1 MELIMEN
8 HHTNGT
14 NGEQDPSLIQYE
26 SSLYKFKDE
35 RDAIQKKT
43 FTKWVNKHLKKAGK
57 ELYDLFEDLR
67 DGHNLISLL
76 EVLSSEILPREKGSM
91 RFHMLQNVQIALNFL
106 RFRKIKLVN
115 IRAEDIVDG
124 NPKLTLGLIW
134 TIILHF
140 QISDIITH
148 QTDERITAKEAL
160 LRWAQRTTDKYPGV
174 HVREFTNSWRDG
186 LAFNAIIHRNRPDLI
201 DYRSCLKRTAR
212 DNLDSAFTIAER
224 ELNVTKLLDPEDVDT
239 PEPDEKSLI
248 TYISSLYD
256 VFPRPPSHN
265 PFAADDDKTRK
276 VEEYKDISS
285 SLFLWMREALSSLQ
299 DRNFPNTLVEMKSLL
314 ADCTRFR
321 VEDIPPRQHEKQRL
335 HHLYREIQKMY
346 RDTSVLDISDEL
358 RVESIE
364 RMWNKVLAAH
374 QERDRAIH
382 DEIARLEKLQ
392 RLAEKVH
399 RETKQCDGKMDDIE
413 RHINEEEKRVQRLHP
428 NDAKYNCD
436 QIEAELRHVEDSLK
450 SMAKDV
456 QTLRDG
462 HYHQALELH
471 KRVQQLHERFLN
483 LRMIFQTRLLNVLAT
498 RSLKSE
504 EKKVSKPRPLSL
516 EKLIETNKH
525 FKFLQECIDWVH
537 NKLKYLE
544 EADYGTDLPS
554 VQALIEQHHTEHR
567 LIDQFQKN
575 VDQCS
580 SQKVHFRG
588 DELELYCR
596 LLSKLEKG
604 YSEVLVLSTK
614 RVGDLDT
621 LLDFIQSATSELIWM
636 NEKEEIEVSRD
647 WSSKTLNISEIEEYQ
662 RALTMELEKREVHFN
677 AVQDRG
683 ESLVLQKHPASKCIE
698 AYLAAM
704 QTQWSW
710 LLQLMSCLD
719 EHLKYAF
726 VYHQFFNEAKE
737 CQTWLKQIENRLST
751 TYSRQNFSIDEGER
765 LMREMQDLRDE
776 LSHYS
781 NVVSSLIE
789 RSKDVVP
796 LKQRRQPLP
805 RPLRVTA
812 VCSFKQQ
819 SMSVSKDEQCW
830 LHDNSNKNKWKI
842 INSHGVE
849 GMVPSVCFVIPP
861 PNPEALELAE
871 SLKKQFEAVVTLWTT
886 KQRKLR
892 QNMIFATIKIIKS
905 WDITKFQSIEPVQRE
920 SIIKALNEDTQ
931 KLLNEGSSDDPALK
945 RLQDEIAYCNKLF
958 ADLQRMLDQDEV
970 DKVNKSQARKFN
982 DLVASVQSVLT
993 EKERTLKQRTQA
1005 PIPRSKEIVNRLMQ
1019 EQSDF
1024 ESDLRDIEPRVNEV
1038 RDSFRELASKT
1049 AALQSRHDTMM
1060 ESWNNLWSSSSL
1072 YVERLKAVEVALEH
1086 YEEATQVVSNVEMQL
1101 VSYDEMTSDVESS
1114 ARVEENLRSLKREMH
1129 HKQLIFEQVT
1139 QSVSTVRHCVE
1150 LTRPHQS
1157 VHTDVSKMEED
1168 VKKVRRRWDLAG
1180 TQVNDRLKSLE
1191 TSLELLQN
1199 YQGKYNEQKMFVSQM
1214 SAKVESMKSVSRMD
1228 SHEMH
1233 HEIESSM
1240 STYHTLS
1247 QRKAAIEDVN
1257 VDGGRFIREAKMFDR
1272 QLKLYQEGLDDNPA
1286 ASEAKRPKIVSGA
1299 EIVSQELDQLNQ
1311 QYTDLVNT
1319 LLQRVNELKSLV
1331 SSQEGQKF
1339 SVTIIQ
1345 AAPIILKT
1353 YRTELIWEQVP
1364 FSLNH
1369 TSTQPNHCP
1378 PTDCL
1383 PLNTSHEKVFQ
1394 TTFTT
1399 KPSFQSSS
1407 STEIS
1412 RSTLKNGAHS
1422 NVIDVNIDSQSFY
1435 SDKNPLTQLSG
1446 TTLSFTEIKT
1456 SRRSSFANP
1465 SISTIFDLPS
1475 VMDPSSQTQVSF
1487 TEAISR
1493 NLINIKTLRY
1503 YHISTKKEYSMEEA
1517 VSNSLIEK
1525 QFYSSIIEYYG
1536 IFDPKNNAELTL
1548 LEAIQRNL
1556 FNPNSG
1562 SFCNPKIK
1570 TDISTEQAVQFGIVK
1585 KESIIYLI
1593 KKNILNC
1600 VQYTIPEAVIKGYL
1614 DPDMGVLTSPQS
1626 KTALSIPDA
1635 YLFGYLSTA
1644 PPIIEDSFSV
1654 VEALN
1659 AGLIIE
1665 PEGKVI
1671 DPDSGRLYSI
1681 SESLE
1686 HGILSKRLREI
1697 VDPSIGNI
1705 VSLPEAIDYKLID
1718 AATGFYVHPGSGK
1731 ELSLREAFQH
1741 NLIMP
1746 SLTLKHAFEKG
1757 LIDDDG
1763 KIVNILNSS
1772 KVSLIRAAVIGIISL
1787 DVKCIVCPEED
1798 KVLTLAEALTS
1809 GIISPDCKF
1818 IDYSSS
1824 EKLNINQAA
1833 NRGYLASVDRRM
1845 IFDIEGFRD
1854 TKMNEYVSFNTAV
1867 ERSIVDKETG
1877 YVRDLNTKYFINMQE
1892 GIERKLVIQQVYEML
1907 SRPIGIFD
1915 ERDDELSVL
1924 DCVVKGLLDPLT
1936 GNLLEPVTKRPLRLM
1951 EAVERNLITED
1962 GAISL
1967 KSLLNITV
1975 TLTSITKTTTRYVT
1989 IANQTFG
1996 SDLRMTFEEAY
2007 RRGLIDESRCTFH
2020 DLNTGTVMSVE
2031 EAIAKGYLSILPSSS
2046 SSETH
2051 IKQSEVTVFKNN
2063 LEFGK
2068 SCFTVD
2074 MQDNFQSKDIDKEM
2088 PNSILNQHLV
2098 SNESEKISSSVSVEL
2113 KSDSGLPK
2121 GLFRNERNGDANN
2134 YNTFEKDIYNSRN
2147 ISTTHQSL
2155 PIDANLKDL
2164 LVKGILDPNTGY
2176 LKLGS
2181 EIITLEESINK
2192 GILNPSSAFVVEYR
2206 TKKMLSLDLA
2216 IKEGWISSTGEYF
2229 TATKKVSLEEALA
2242 NDYVVCTDETE
2253 TRRSSIHNVQT
2264 MDTESIVFNKIY
2276 SKSKHETFD
2285 VSTEANENLMFRR
2298 TSEDKSTECDMYS
2311 EKMEVDN
2318 IRHAQSVEE
2327 LKMNKAVNHKTIIP
2341 LGSSEFSMNFEL
2353 KKVPEFSDSQIDV
2366 AETLG
2371 SLESS
2376 SDTTVTV
2383 NSVKTLSGS
2392 EVKLNGH
2399 TGDTVNAVKKHEGKP
2414 DDFEETD
2421 GTENVKKTLKAQYSV
2436 PRFEVTI
2443 GKAQLADPAKAVILK
2458 KVKRKKVSPNVAA
2471 ERGITDQKTADTLKD
2486 VEKLVGPDGK
2496 LVSLKEAVKLSLIN
2510 GDDGMIKNPKNNE
2523 TLNINQAIDDGILD
2537 ADSGHFI
2544 LPVGRSLSIPE
2555 AVNQGLV
2562 EPVQQKIV
2570 HPEHGEHLSIQEAIV
2585 CEIIDPNSGLTEPCS
2600 GKNLTLEDAI
2610 ETGIVDGISGDV
2622 QTWDGRISMLDAVK
2636 QNIFEALSSV
2646 QINLP
2651 PLAATFPV
2659 ALNHGF
2665 VDVEKRSYVHP
2676 ITGQATPILEA
2687 IDRGLIMNTCGDQSE
2702 EAIHLWAALEEN
2714 LIDPV
2719 SCTFFH
2725 PKFEQVLP
2733 ISDAVE
2739 SGVLLISSEVPVAY
2753 KMPYKEAMEAF
2764 PHSIYKLGDIIDNDL
2779 IEINDYLIVIKENQ
2793 CIPLLDALT
2802 HNDVSSDAI
2811 VKMESNN
2818 KLIVLLS
2825 SAKESYNINP
2835 FNKDIALANRYYD
2848 DISDTFLDTK
2858 GKTSLTFHELVNQH
2872 LYEFSQCFVKNH
2884 KTLQYIPLPEAISQE
2899 IIDRDSGKYLNVK
2912 NNTLITCFEASKE
2925 LLMIYLP
2932 TENMNEISTSQFSSL
2947 TLEEAIKRKVINL
2960 DSLEVRTSS
2969 RNMSLNEAVSLQV
2982 IESSSILVYNPQK
2995 DSLVSFDESE
3005 KTNLINTAK
3014 GIYVHPVTGQ
3024 ELSWKDAFKRGF
3036 IVPKRKGISL
3046 EAVIKQKLANSETG
3060 LILDPITKYED
3071 NIELSVRKGVVN
3083 PVISL
3088 VKDSKNDQFLS
3099 LDVAMQKRIVVKSGK
3114 VKNTISNTWLSWDD
3128 ALEEGLI
3135 KTLELK
3141 LSLIQA
3147 IKEEYYDTESGLF
3160 FNPSF
3165 GESITLRKAIE
3176 TNFIDV
3182 QSVRVK
3188 NTRDMQYLSMEKSIS
3203 LNVIDDIQGTYNQG
3217 NLHNKNSLNLKD
3229 AWKKGFIVNCSMPLT
3244 LPEALE
3250 LNMYSLESGKLKI
3263 SAEIEESLE
3272 YSIKEGII
3280 EGSSYTVFNSLSRE
3294 VMSLSEAIQCDV
3306 LDCTSGLVKN
3316 FDGGEKLNLYKAYDL
3331 GLILPVQS
3339 TLSFNEAT
3347 CKVFYNSK
3355 TVSYFNLST
3364 CTEVSLVQ
3372 AIEEKIIDISHIVY
3386 NDQKHQKL
3394 YSFKNALELNFID
3407 ITNGTVFVSETDDY
3421 ITFQEAIDRN
3431 LLEEIH
3437 SFSVK
3442 ETIVTGVYQESSGL
3456 FLNPFTDESISLK
3469 DSVSCGLID
3478 SGSVKVKNKTG
3489 EINEEISLADAIS
3502 QNIIDAERGVVHDPR
3517 GSVIP
3522 LNEAFELGLLVESRP
3537 AVSLQKVIRDG
3548 FYSNENGRIL
3558 LGGESKTLRDC
3569 LKSSIIDGSLP
3580 CLVLDSRL
3588 VSLNEAVRKGII
3600 DEYQGVFRKGLEPE
3614 GISLDIALQNGN
3626 LFDTEKPLTLYD
3638 ALKFNLFTSKGKCVN
3653 PRNGLPIT
3661 LKTARELNV
3670 IASKLS
3676 LVKTPQGATLLLDK
3690 AVEEKLIDEIAG
3702 TYVFLNEGIT
3712 ISLKEAFKR
3721 NLIIPFS
3728 KPLTIEQALNMKLF
3742 NDDIGKFLDP
3752 FSNKLLTV
3760 EQAINSGLLKVDNT
3774 AVYDAASETLKSFE
3788 LAMTDGSLDIEL
3800 GKVRN
3805 SEGFYAINIQ
3815 KAFDEHIIIITDQG
3829 SLQNLAHDYFRTQGS
3844 CFKFACTMEEALSN
3858 ELIDPESCFVKE
3870 PESFRW
3876 VSVEQATKKGFIN
3889 LQKKV
3894 IFCQISKRTDLFV
3907 IKYEDKQIC
3916 TQKPFSMK
3924 DVINNKQLNVLSGR
3938 FTDPSSKQ
3946 MFTLKEAIDF
3956 GFIDPDSAVIQDTK
3970 RSKFSTLSSAF
3981 ENQALDPE
3989 KGIVLN
3995 TLTNQV
4001 MTIKGALDSGLLRT
4015 VPCTFSLIEALKY
4028 MYDDQTY
4035 LFQNP
4040 FDNTYMTLEEAITSS
4055 LVDPSQVLLKDPS
4068 SGNFYTISDA
4078 IQKGILNPQTGCL
4091 TNDSTTLLAAYHQ
4104 GLLVLSEKRVA
4115 IEEKYRLCSD
4125 NTSKLLSW
4133 LHEKEQELADLGLVR
4148 EDADDLYRQIG
4159 TAKSIKQELEDNQR
4173 AVMSAVDQA
4182 QQLVEQGQEVL
4193 SKEELH
4199 NLQKN
4204 ADNLKK
4210 RYNRANDE
4218 GDKLLRR
4225 LNAALEELRKFSN
4238 ELINFMEWLKDS
4250 HIKQNEKER
4259 SIVDLE
4265 HLKENA
4271 DSYKAFSSDAIA
4283 HQADLRFI
4291 TMAAQKFV
4299 DESKDYLKA
4308 LNDFR
4313 TSLPQRLPHLEPTE
4327 SQVKEKVQEVSTA
4340 FQNLLNRID
4349 RLSDKFGLLYSK
4361 QRNFA
4366 ESLEKATTWLTGI
4379 QKTTKKVL
4387 DEPTAAD
4394 PRAIQDQLDRVK
4406 ALNIELIQ
4414 QGRLID
4420 NAKQAANALLDAFD
4434 DSDISLSDRRAIES
4448 KVKRLED
4455 EYNNLCNVVNG
4466 KSNELQMALLH
4477 SQDIQD
4483 GLDSILKW
4491 LDDAESNLR
4500 NQNRPVSLIKE
4511 KLEEQIQTHKMML
4524 ADIDGQKSTLDAV
4537 NDSARELLNSSNQRL
4552 AKKIESKLK
4561 EVNIRFEK
4569 LCEKAQKRS
4578 DLLEEVC
4585 KALSS
4590 FTSSANR
4597 FEEWLTAMFEL
4608 TRKKDFD
4615 SNISEDIINQKEARS
4630 EEFEEVL
4637 RSGKAL
4643 VSKRDV
4649 TDTAVIKD
4657 RMKALEQQW
4666 KELGDFVTEQNRRN
4680 KERMEQQSAYEA
4692 LRAKVLEW
4700 LTSMEFK
4707 VDGLEPVALD
4717 KEVLRRQSLE
4727 IKALV
4732 KEHSDYGPTVDRV
4745 NDLGNSYDAVLRGE
4759 NPRHYSGSPTRKS
4772 SSPTRMSPTKHRRSP
4787 DFGSPSGRGM
4797 QSPLSSIS
4805 SGFSSSRNSAD
4816 NLGGIE
4822 DLSPIQQQLAEINHR
4837 YSLIGMKLSDRGQ
4850 EINSFTDEIKVYMDA
4865 LKTLLTFVQGKERQM
4880 PKDSLPMNRDQAAKQ
4895 LQALKSIQDD
4905 MLERQLEVDKLKT
4918 QTDDLARRKPATP
4931 GIDNLQMQMS
4941 DLMQRWNELLSTVK
4955 DKAKFLQDF
4964 KDFQDSQ
4971 DAMNNW
4977 LGQKEKMFQVLG
4989 PIASD
4994 PRMVNAQIQQVQV
5007 LRDEFT
5013 HQEPVLN
5020 KSRECGHAILDH
5032 LDINSPA
5039 AKKIR
5044 EQLQNTNLRWDD
5056 LMNKLTDREKNLDAA
5071 IGATKDFQDSLN
5083 RLQDRLQHISDE
5095 FDHLS
5100 EAGSDAEDQLRKLN
5114 DLEEQ
5119 LEDQRPLLADAES
5132 VCEQLC
5138 DILSDPASKSEI
5150 KNKLNGVEKQYNN
5163 LNRKMNNRKAE
5174 LESALKED
5182 KDFYLS
5188 FDRIQQWL
5196 DDMENQ
5202 LSHEFSISADQDV
5215 LKRQVQ
5221 DFEGVYKQVLN
5232 KEHEVHILMSKGAE
5246 MLPKVTRKA
5255 DAVQLQSKMEAT
5267 KRQWEKVRKA
5277 ANDRHTQLLK
5287 CSESCKKYHSSL
5299 NSFKS
5304 WFGKCED
5311 KVYHLQ
5317 PISFQRSQL
5326 DKQVKEI
5333 QAIKNDLIKHSQEFE
5348 NTCTYGE
5355 VLISCCDVDVEDI
5368 KEDISDLR
5376 KRWDKLNHEVAQ
5388 RSQALDDISH
5398 KLNVYQDKARDVNHS
5413 LHRLE
5418 DRLLSHD
5425 ALGDSSRDPKL
5436 LARMKALLSEAGD
5449 VKRQLDTLKDY
5460 VHVLI
5465 SEASPSVVTSHITDE
5480 VDDLENRHRLLT
5492 QKLEDRCHDL
5502 ESASEV
5508 ITHFNNKMKDA
5519 HLDLNHLEEEL
5530 DDMAPIARDIDTL
5543 TTQINQIKNYLHK
5556 LKRSREDF
5564 EDVEHQC
5571 QDIITHGYTPD
5582 PKGCRNQLD
5591 SLHRQLIRLE
5601 ERAKTRDNN
5610 LDAMF
5615 NRLEKF
5621 YDDYNHINRDLDETV
5636 EEEHSFKTVGG
5647 EVDAIRSQQE
5657 EFKLYHRDRLE
5668 PLGKQIDNI
5677 NKIGQGLIQS
5687 ASPGV
5692 NTSILEHD
5700 LDNLNEKWNS
5710 LKQRMNDRERKL
5722 DIAFLQ
5728 SGKFLE
5734 ALEGLHKWLEDTEE
5748 MVANQKPPSADYKV
5762 VKAQLQEQK
5771 FLNKLL
5777 LDRQNSMSSLMQ
5789 MGNEIMK
5796 NAEPLERMQI
5806 ESQLG
5811 DLMQRFDE
5819 LSNSAQ
5825 ERTDAL
5831 ERTIPVAKDFQD
5843 RIIPL
5848 EEWLEQTEKKL
5859 AAMATIPTDQ
5869 EKIRQ
5874 RMIEHEALHEDIM
5887 DHKEAFEE
5895 LTEVAQTLM
5904 GLVGDDEAQMVVE
5917 KLQDATNHFAKV
5929 VEDSEHIGQL
5939 LAEAFQGMGSFN
5951 VNYEDLMAWI
5961 DEMQSRFSRFR
5972 ILSVYVDKLQ
5982 EQLDELVELS
5992 EEIADHQKQVD
6003 DVANAG
6009 QDIMKHAS
6017 GDDVIRMKE
6026 KLDTLSIK
6034 FTDLTSRAAD
6044 KLRQAQDS
6052 LPLVQNYH
6060 SAHERIATWMDVT
6073 ERQLKNLE
6081 NIGLSSQE
6089 TIIQRLEGEIQ
6100 EYRPL
6105 VETLNH
6111 LGPQLCQMS
6120 PGQGAADIENQVSR
6134 VNRRFDTIC
6143 EQIQRKA
6150 ERIDLSKQRNV
6161 EVLGDI
6167 EDLLDW
6173 FHDVEKQLLQAEP
6186 LSADPDSLSV
6196 MLKEQ
6201 KALNEEVS
6209 SQKGRVR
6216 DILSAAKKL
6225 MRESSSNDQAEVR
6238 DKADELKDVANNVAS
6253 LCADRLSSLEQALPL
6268 AEHFFETHA
6277 DLCQWLDDIETEA
6290 ELLETPA
6297 LNAHQIKKQQDRN
6310 KALIQSVN
6318 EHKALVDK
6326 LNKTGFALKKL
6337 CTPKEGIRIQDIM
6350 DSDNSRYNSL
6360 KDILRD
6366 RQSALEEAMQATSQ
6380 FSDKLD
6386 GMLNSLSNTA
6396 DQLQNAEPV
6405 SAHPEKIED
6414 QLNENQAVLQDLD
6427 KKSNALD
6434 AVKRAADDVIVKA
6447 GDARDPAVKDIKQKL
6462 DKLNQLWDNIQKLAR
6477 NRGRSLED
6485 ALAAAER
6492 FWDELTL
6499 VMKALKELQ
6508 DSLNAQ
6514 EPPAVEPGAIQH
6526 QQEALEEIKQEIEQT
6541 KPEVDQ
6547 CRQAGHELMQLCGEP
6562 DKPEVKKHIE
6572 DLDSAWE
6579 NVTSLY
6585 AKREQNL
6592 IDAMEKA
6599 MDFHD
6604 ILGNILEFLEYAEE
6618 KYANL
6623 GPVGSDIEAV
6633 KGQIQQLQDF
6643 KQEVD
6648 PHMVEI
6654 ESLNR
6659 KAQELMERTSP
6670 AQAKSIREPLAQI
6683 NKRWDD
6689 LLKGIVGRQRELE
6702 NALLRLGQFQH
6713 ALDEFMLWMSK
6724 TEKTLDDLTPVFG
6737 DPQVIEVE
6745 LAKHKVLMNDI
6756 QAHQTS
6762 VDTLNSAGR
6771 QLIEANRGS
6780 EDASVTQSKLNKLNK
6795 RWQLLQDKATRRQN
6809 ELEEALHEAQLFNQ
6823 EIQDLLMWLSDI
6835 DSQLVSSKPV
6845 GGLPETAREQL
6856 NRFMELYNDL
6866 DNNKHK
6872 IDSVLQQGQDYLKR
6886 SNEGAAGSLQ
6896 HNLKTLKQRWD
6907 NVLNRANDRKIKL
6920 EIALREATEFHE
6932 ALQDFVEWLTNAEK
6946 FLSNLKPVSRV
6957 MDAVL
6962 EQIEDHKAFQ
6972 KEVSA
6977 HREVMLNLD
6986 KKGTHLKYFSQ
6997 KQDVILIKNL
7007 LISVQHRWERVVSKA
7022 AERTRAL
7029 DHGYKEAKEFHDAW
7043 SDLSRWLDDAEKQ
7056 LDVLTHVGNDPE
7068 KIKQMLAKHKEF
7080 QRSLGSKQPIFD
7092 GTMKLGRNLK
7102 EKCPKADVPVLQDM
7116 MDDLKNKWNNVCAK
7130 SVDKQR
7136 KLEEALLFS
7145 GQFKDAVQALLDWLE
7160 KSKKALSENQLLHGD
7175 LDTVMALV
7183 DQHKSFQE
7191 ELKSRANNLESVR
7204 RTARELLETASEDDA
7219 EHIRTQLTQLDR
7231 MWIEVANLAEDKERL
7246 LAGAL
7251 QEAEKLHKSVHML
7264 LEWLS
7269 DAEMK
7274 LRYSGPLPDDEE
7286 TTKQQIADHQSF
7298 MKEMMEQEVNK
7309 DATIAHAQ
7317 EILKK
7322 CHPDG
7327 VSVIRHW
7334 VTIIQSRWEEVSL
7347 WAKQRE
7353 QRLNEHLRSL
7363 RDILDLLEELLK
7375 WLIAAEATLTAL
7387 EAEPL
7392 PDEIPVLEQLIVEH
7406 QAFMDDMTKRQPD
7419 VDRVTK
7425 AFQSKRQPPAQQQP
7439 QTGKDKGRERHESA
7453 KSGRGTPSIPKAPS
7467 RQGFE
7472 PEIKNPQAREMVDR
7486 WRNVWLLAMERQRR
7500 LQDKLNYL
7508 KELERIK
7515 NFDFDEWRKKFL
7527 AWMNNKKSRVMDLFR
7542 KIDKDNDGKV
7552 THEEFIDGILKSK
7565 FPTSRLE
7572 MERVAEIFDRNSDG
7586 FIDHKEYID
7595 TLRPDREKG
7604 PITEAEKI
7612 QDEVQRQV
7620 AQCTC
7625 AHRFK
7630 VYQVGEGKYRFGESQ
7645 KLRLVRILRST
7656 VMVRVGGGWVALDE
7670 FLVKNDPC
7678 RAKGRTNLELREQ
7691 FILADGVSQSLQPFK
7706 SKASPN
7712 SSQSSQSGNSSFN
7725 RSGMS
7730 LPATGPITKV
7740 REKSER
7746 SVPMRQQ
7753 RTANSGGSDLSY
7765 SDADSSFGSKSA
7777 RSRATP
7783 TRLTPGSATGRS
7795 NSRPSSRPSSRP
7807 PSRAASDLSGD
7818 NLDSYRARKMGATG
7832 ARQRTPSA
7840 SSQTSGTKI
7849 PTIRR
7854 TPSFSNSANK
7864 NEPKRERERWR

>member
-57 ELYDLFEDLR
+57 ELYDLFDDLR

-76 EVLSSEILPREKGSM
+76 EVLSNEILPREKGSM

-174 HVREFTNSWRDG
+174 RVGDFTSSWRDG

-265 PFAADDDKTRK
+265 PFAAEDDKTRK

-321 VEDIPPRQHEKQRL
+321 VEDIPPRLHEKQRL
-335 HHLYREIQKMY
+335 NHLYREIQKMY

-436 QIEAELRHVEDSLK
+436 QIEIELKHVEDSLK

-462 HYHQALELH
+462 HYHQAQELH

-588 DELELYCR
+588 EELELYCK

-662 RALTMELEKREVHFN
+662 RALTIELEKREVHFN

-871 SLKKQFEAVVTLWTT
+871 SLKKQFEAVVTLWTS

-905 WDITKFQSIEPVQRE
+905 WDITKFRSIEPVQRE

-982 DLVASVQSVLT
+982 DLVASVQSILT

-1024 ESDLRDIEPRVNEV
+1024 EADLRDIEPRVNEV

-1060 ESWNNLWSSSSL
+1060 ESWNNLWSTSSL
-1072 YVERLKAVEVALEH
+1072 YVERLKAVEIALEH
-1086 YEEATQVVSNVEMQL
+1086 YDEATQVVSNVELQL
-1101 VSYDEMTSDVESS
+1101 VSYDDMPSDVESS
-1114 ARVEENLRSLKREMH
+1114 TRVEENLRSLRREMH

-1157 VHTDVSKMEED
+1157 VHTDVSKLEED

-1180 TQVNDRLKSLE
+1180 TQVNDRLKALE

-1199 YQGKYNEQKMFVSQM
+1199 YQGKYNEQKVFVSQM

-1257 VDGGRFIREAKMFDR
+1257 VDGGRFIREAKMYDR

-1299 EIVSQELDQLNQ
+1299 EIVSQDLDHLNQ

-1364 FSLNH
+1364 FPLNH
-1369 TSTQPNHCP
+1369 TSTYSNHCA

-1383 PLNTSHEKVFQ
+1383 LLNTSHENIFQ
-1394 TTFTT
+1394 TTFLS
-1399 KPSFQSSS
+1399 KPSFQSTS
-1407 STEIS
+1407 STGIS
-1412 RSTLKNGAHS
+1412 KTTSKNKAHS
-1422 NVIDVNIDSQSFY
+1422 NIIDVNIDNQNLSSE
-1435 SDKNPLTQLSG
+1435 KNPLTQLSG
-1446 TTLSFTEIKT
+1446 TTLSFTEIK
-1456 SRRSSFANP
+1456 SSCRSSFSNP
-1465 SISTIFDLPS
+1465 SGSTIFNMPS
-1475 VMDPSSQTQVSF
+1475 IFEPSNQKLVSF
-1487 TEAISR
+1487 SEAIDQ
-1493 NLINIKTLRY
+1493 NLINISTMKY
-1503 YHISTKKEYSMEEA
+1503 FHCSTKKEYSFEEA
-1517 VSNSLIEK
+1517 VSNSLIDK

-1536 IFDPKNNAELTL
+1536 IYDPKNDAELTL

-1556 FNPNSG
+1556 FNSNSG
-1562 SFCNPKIK
+1562 SFCNPKDNA
-1570 TDISTEQAVQFGIVK
+1570 DISTEQAVEFGITK
-1585 KESIIYLI
+1585 KESIICLI

-1614 DPDMGVLTSPQS
+1614 DPDSGFFTSLQTKTVLT
-1626 KTALSIPDA
+1626 IPDA

-1644 PPIIEDSFSV
+1644 PPIIEDSYSV

-1659 AGLIIE
+1659 AGLIRE
-1665 PEGKVI
+1665 REGKVI
-1671 DPDSGRLYSI
+1671 DPDSGKLYSI
-1681 SESLE
+1681 TESLE

-1718 AATGFYVHPGSGK
+1718 ATTGFYVHPSSGK
-1731 ELSLREAFQH
+1731 ELSLREAFQC

-1746 SLTLKHAFEKG
+1746 SLTLKHAYENG
-1757 LIDDDG
+1757 LIEDDG
-1763 KIVNILNSS
+1763 KIVNLLNSS

-1818 IDYSSS
+1818 IDYSSG
-1824 EKLNINQAA
+1824 EKLTIAQAA

-1854 TKMNEYVSFNTAV
+1854 SKINEYVSFNTAI
-1867 ERSIVDKETG
+1867 ERFIIDKETG
-1877 YVRDLNTKYFINMQE
+1877 YVRDMNTKYFISMQD

-1907 SRPIGIFD
+1907 TRPIGIFD
-1915 ERDDELSVL
+1915 DTGNELNVL

-1936 GNLLEPVTKRPLRLM
+1936 GNLLDPISKNPLRLM
-1951 EAVERNLITED
+1951 EAVEKNLITEE

-1989 IANQTFG
+1989 IANQSFG

-2007 RRGLIDESRCTFH
+2007 KRGLIDEHQGTFH
-2020 DLNTGTVMSVE
+2020 DRNTGIIMSVE

-2046 SSETH
+2046 ESH

-2063 LEFGK
+2063 LEFSK
-2068 SCFTVD
+2068 NYRTVD
-2074 MQDNFQSKDIDKEM
+2074 VQNNFQSMDIDDEY
-2088 PNSILNQHLV
+2088 SSCLNHCIG
-2098 SNESEKISSSVSVEL
+2098 SSDGEKVFSSLSVEL
-2113 KSDSGLPK
+2113 TNLEKPTGDIPK
-2121 GLFRNERNGDANN
+2121 GLFHNEMNEDTDY
-2134 YNTFEKDIYNSRN
+2134 YNTFENNDYVSNDVFIPRRS
-2147 ISTTHQSL
+2147 SL
-2155 PIDANLKDL
+2155 TGANLKDL
-2164 LVKGILDPNTGY
+2164 LHKGILDPKTGY
-2176 LKLGS
+2176 LKIGN
-2181 EIITLEESINK
+2181 ESISLADSISK
-2192 GILNPSSAFVVEYR
+2192 GILNPLSAFVVEYR
-2206 TKKMLSLDLA
+2206 SKKMISLDLA
-2216 IKEGWISSTGEYF
+2216 IKEGLISSTGEYF
-2229 TATKKVSLEEALA
+2229 TSSQKISLNNALDKDYIVCIDEAETKL
-2242 NDYVVCTDETE
+2242 
-2253 TRRSSIHNVQT
+2253 SSTHNVQT
-2264 MDTESIVFNKIY
+2264 MDTESIVFNKIF
-2276 SKSKHETFD
+2276 SKSKHEAFD
-2285 VSTEANENLMFRR
+2285 VSTEVNENLVFRR
-2298 TSEDKSTECDMYS
+2298 TLEHKSTECDMYS
-2311 EKMEVDN
+2311 EKMQIDDTKNKHSVD
-2318 IRHAQSVEE
+2318 E
-2327 LKMNKAVNHKTIIP
+2327 LSINKAVNHKTIIP
-2341 LGSSEFSMNFEL
+2341 LGSSEFTMNFEL
-2353 KKVPEFSDSQIDV
+2353 KKVPEFSDNQIDAV
-2366 AETLG
+2366 ETLG
-2371 SLESS
+2371 SVESS
-2376 SDTTVTV
+2376 SDITVTI
-2383 NSVKTLSGS
+2383 NSVKTLSDS
-2392 EVKLNGH
+2392 EIKLNGQ
-2399 TGDTVNAVKKHEGKP
+2399 TTSTIEVVKKQENRP
-2414 DDFEETD
+2414 NDFEVTED
-2421 GTENVKKTLKAQYSV
+2421 TENVKKTLKAQYSI

-2458 KVKRKKVSPNVAA
+2458 KVKKRKVSPNDAA
-2471 ERGITDQKTADTLKD
+2471 EQGIVDQKTANTLKD

-2496 LVSLKEAVKLSLIN
+2496 LLSLKEAVKLSLIN
-2510 GDDGMIKNPKNNE
+2510 GDDGVIKNPKNNE
-2523 TLNINQAIDDGILD
+2523 TLNINQAIDGGILD

-2585 CEIIDPNSGLTEPCS
+2585 CEIIDPNSGLKEPCS
-2600 GKNLTLEDAI
+2600 GKNLTLESAI
-2610 ETGIVDGISGDV
+2610 ETGIVDGINGDV
-2622 QTWDGRISMLDAVK
+2622 QTWDGKISMLEAVK
-2636 QNIFEALSSV
+2636 QNIFEDISSV

-2659 ALNHGF
+2659 ALSQGF
-2665 VDVEKRSYVHP
+2665 VNVEERSYVHP

-2702 EAIHLWAALEEN
+2702 EAVHLWTALEKN

-2725 PKFEQVLP
+2725 PKLEQIFSVGE
-2733 ISDAVE
+2733 AVD
-2739 SGVLLISSEVPVAY
+2739 SGVLLISSEVPNTCI
-2753 KMPYKEAMEAF
+2753 PYKEAMEAF
-2764 PHSIYKLGDIIDNDL
+2764 PHSIYKLDDIIDNDL
-2779 IEINDYLIVIKENQ
+2779 IEINDYLIRIKENQ

-2802 HNDVSSDAI
+2802 RNNVSSDAI
-2811 VKMESNN
+2811 VKMGSNN
-2818 KLIVLLS
+2818 KLIVLLR
-2825 SAKESYNINP
+2825 SAKEAYNSNP
-2835 FNKDIALANRYYD
+2835 FNKNLALSSGYYD
-2848 DISDTFLDTK
+2848 ETRDKFLDTK
-2858 GKTSLTFHELVNQH
+2858 ARTTLAFHELVRQ
-2872 LYEFSQCFVKNH
+2872 YQPEFSHCLVKNP
-2884 KTLQYIPLPEAISQE
+2884 KTLQYIPLTDAISQG
-2899 IIDRDSGKYLNVK
+2899 IIDKNSGKYLNVEK
-2912 NNTLITCFEASKE
+2912 GTLISCFKASKE
-2925 LLMIYLP
+2925 LFLIHIP
-2932 TENMNEISTSQFSSL
+2932 KENADDFCTFNLSSL
-2947 TLEEAIKRKVINL
+2947 TLEEAIKKKVINL
-2960 DSLEVRTSS
+2960 DSLEVRSPS
-2969 RNMSLNEAVSLQV
+2969 KNLNLNEAVNLRIIQSA
-2982 IESSSILVYNPQK
+2982 SILVYYPLK
-2995 DSLVSFDESE
+2995 DALVSFDESE
-3005 KTNLINTAK
+3005 KTNLINTTE
-3014 GIYVHPVTGQ
+3014 GIYIHPVTGQ

-3046 EAVIKQKLANSETG
+3046 EAIIKQKLANSETG

-3071 NIELSVRKGVVN
+3071 TIELSMRKGVVN
-3083 PVISL
+3083 SVISL
-3088 VKDSKNDQFLS
+3088 VKDTYNDQFLT
-3099 LDVAMQKRIVVKSGK
+3099 LDAAMQKRIVAKSGK
-3114 VKNTISNTWLSWDD
+3114 VKNTINNTWLSWND

-3141 LSLIQA
+3141 LSLIQTL
-3147 IKEEYYDTESGLF
+3147 KEEYYDTELGLF
-3160 FNPSF
+3160 YNPSS
-3165 GESITLRKAIE
+3165 GENITLRKAIE
-3176 TNFIDV
+3176 VNFVDV
-3182 QSVRVK
+3182 QSAKVK
-3188 NTRDMQYLSMEKSIS
+3188 NTLDMQYLNLIESVS
-3203 LNVIDDIQGTYNQG
+3203 LNVINDIQGIYSLHNQG
-3217 NLHNKNSLNLKD
+3217 SLNLKD
-3229 AWKKGFIVNCSMPLT
+3229 AWKKGLIINCSPPLT
-3244 LPEALE
+3244 LSEALE
-3250 LNMYSLESGKLKI
+3250 LNMYNLESGKMEI
-3263 SAEIEESLE
+3263 SAEIEGSLE
-3272 YSIKEGII
+3272 YLIKEGII
-3280 EGSSYTVFNSLSRE
+3280 DGSAYTIFNPLTRE
-3294 VMSLSEAIQCDV
+3294 VMSLSEAIQCD
-3306 LDCTSGLVKN
+3306 LFNCSSGFVKIPAR
-3316 FDGGEKLNLYKAYDL
+3316 GEKLNLYKAYDL

-3339 TLSFNEAT
+3339 TLNLNEAT
-3347 CKVFYNSK
+3347 SKVFYNSK
-3355 TVSYFNLST
+3355 TVSYFSLST
-3364 CTEVSLVQ
+3364 GTEVPLKQ
-3372 AIEEKIIDISHIVY
+3372 AIEEKIIDTTHIIY
-3386 NDQKHQKL
+3386 IDREHQKL
-3394 YSFKNALELNFID
+3394 YSFKDALGLNLID
-3407 ITNGTVFVSETDDY
+3407 ITNGTVCDNETGSY
-3421 ITFQEAIDRN
+3421 VTFQEAFDRN
-3431 LLEEIH
+3431 LLAEMKY
-3437 SFSVK
+3437 FSLK
-3442 ETIVTGVYQESSGL
+3442 EAISTGMYRESIGL
-3456 FLNPFTDESISLK
+3456 FLNPYSGELMSLK
-3469 DSVSCGLID
+3469 NAISCGLID
-3478 SGSVKVKNKTG
+3478 SDSVTVKNKS
-3489 EINEEISLADAIS
+3489 ENISLTDAIL
-3502 QNIIDAERGVVHDPR
+3502 QNIVDAEKGVVCDRR
-3517 GSVIP
+3517 GLVIP
-3522 LNEAFELGLLVESRP
+3522 LNEGFQLGIFNETRP
-3537 AVSLQKVIRDG
+3537 TLSLQKVIKEG
-3548 FYSNENGRIL
+3548 LYNCENGRFF
-3558 LGGESKTLRDC
+3558 LGGESRTLRDC
-3569 LKSSIIDGSLP
+3569 LKSFIIDGSLP
-3580 CLVLDSRL
+3580 CLVQDNRL
-3588 VSLNEAVRKGII
+3588 LTLNEVVRRGII
-3600 DEYQGVFRKGLEPE
+3600 DDYQGIFRDDTQLGGLT
-3614 GISLDIALQNGN
+3614 LDIALQNGI
-3626 LFDTEKPLTLYD
+3626 LFDTEKPLTLHD
-3638 ALKFNLFTSKGKCVN
+3638 ALMLNLFNSKGKFIN
-3653 PRNGLPIT
+3653 PKNGLPIT
-3661 LKTARELNV
+3661 LKTARELNL
-3670 IASKLS
+3670 ISSTLS
-3676 LVKTPQGATLLLDK
+3676 LIKNVEGAILCLDK
-3690 AVEEKLIDEIAG
+3690 AIEDGIIDEIAG
-3702 TYVFLNEGIT
+3702 TYVFSNEGIT
-3712 ISLKEAFKR
+3712 LTFREALQRK
-3721 NLIIPFS
+3721 LIIPFC
-3728 KPLTIEQALNMKLF
+3728 KPFNIEQALNMKLF
-3742 NDDIGKFLDP
+3742 NANTGKILDP
-3752 FSNKLLTV
+3752 FSNKFVTV
-3760 EQAINSGLLKVDNT
+3760 EQGINSGLLKVDN
-3774 AVYDAASETLKSFE
+3774 AAIYDAASETLKSFE
-3788 LAMTDGSLDIEL
+3788 LAMIDGSLDIES
-3800 GKVRN
+3800 GKIRN
-3805 SEGFYAINIQ
+3805 SEGYYVFNIE
-3815 KAFDEHIIIITDQG
+3815 KAFENHLIMITDQG
-3829 SLQNLAHDYFRTQGS
+3829 SLQNLACAYFKTPGS
-3844 CFKFACTMEEALSN
+3844 CLKFACTMEEALN
-3858 ELIDPESCFVKE
+3858 NTLINPQTYFVKE
-3870 PESFRW
+3870 HGGSKW

-3916 TQKPFSMK
+3916 CQKPFSMK
-3924 DVINNKQLNVLSGR
+3924 NVINNKQLNVLSGR
-3938 FTDPSSKQ
+3938 FIDLSSKE
-3946 MFTLKEAIDF
+3946 MFSLKEAIDL
-3956 GFIDPDSAVIQDTK
+3956 GFVDPDSAVIEDTK
-3970 RSKFSTLSSAF
+3970 RNKFLTLSSAF
-3981 ENQALDPE
+3981 ENQILDPE
-3989 KGIVLN
+3989 KGIIFN
-3995 TLTNQV
+3995 TSTNQV

-4015 VPCTFSLIEALKY
+4015 APCTFSLIEALKY
-4028 MYDDQTY
+4028 MYDDQTH

-4040 FDNTYMTLEEAITSS
+4040 FDNTYMTLEDALTSN

-4068 SGNFYTISDA
+4068 SGNFYTINDA
-4078 IQKGILNPQTGCL
+4078 IQKGILNPKTGCL
-4091 TNDSTTLLAAYHQ
+4091 MNDSTTLLDAYHQ
-4104 GLLVLSEKRVA
+4104 ALLVLSEKRVA

-4133 LHEKEQELADLGLVR
+4133 LHEKELELAELGLVR

-4159 TAKSIKQELEDNQR
+4159 IAKSIKQELEDNQR

-4182 QQLVEQGQEVL
+4182 QQLIEQGQEVL
-4193 SKEELH
+4193 SKDELH
-4199 NLQKN
+4199 SLQKN

-4250 HIKQNEKER
+4250 HIKQNDKER

-4299 DESKDYLKA
+4299 DESKDYSKV

-4349 RLSDKFGLLYSK
+4349 RLSDKFSILYSK

-4366 ESLEKATTWLTGI
+4366 ESLEKATTWLSSV

-4420 NAKQAANALLDAFD
+4420 NAKQSANALLDAFD

-4500 NQNRPVSLIKE
+4500 NQSRPVSLIKE

-4524 ADIDGQKSTLDAV
+4524 SDIDGQKSTLDAV

-4561 EVNIRFEK
+4561 EVNVRFEK

-4590 FTSSANR
+4590 FSSSANR
-4597 FEEWLTAMFEL
+4597 FEEWLAAMFEL
-4608 TRKKDFD
+4608 TRKKEFD
-4615 SNISEDIINQKEARS
+4615 SNIGEDIINQKEAKS
-4630 EEFEEVL
+4630 DEFEEIL
-4637 RSGKAL
+4637 RSGKTL
-4643 VSKRDV
+4643 VNKRDV

-4666 KELGDFVTEQNRRN
+4666 KELGDFVAEQNRRN
-4680 KERMEQQSAYEA
+4680 KEKMEQQSAYEA
-4692 LRAKVLEW
+4692 LRTKVLEW

-4717 KEVLRRQSLE
+4717 KEVLRRQSME

-4732 KEHSDYGPTVDRV
+4732 KEHSDYGATIDKV

-4759 NPRHYSGSPTRKS
+4759 NPRHFSGSPTRKS

-4837 YSLIGMKLSDRGQ
+4837 YSLIGMKLSDRAQ
-4850 EINSFTDEIKVYMDA
+4850 EINSFTDEIKIYMDA
-4865 LKTLLTFVQGKERQM
+4865 LKTLLSFVQGKERQM
-4880 PKDSLPMNRDQAAKQ
+4880 PKDPLPMNRDQATKQ
-4895 LQALKSIQDD
+4895 LQALKAIQDD
-4905 MLERQLEVDKLKT
+4905 MLERQLEVDRLKA
-4918 QTDDLARRKPATP
+4918 QTDDLARRKPSTP

-4955 DKAKFLQDF
+4955 DKTKFLQDF

-5138 DILSDPASKSEI
+5138 DILSDPASKAEI
-5150 KNKLNGVEKQYNN
+5150 KNKLNGIEKQYNN
-5163 LNRKMNNRKAE
+5163 LNRKMSNRKAE

-5202 LSHEFSISADQDV
+5202 LSREFSISADQDV

-5232 KEHEVHILMSKGAE
+5232 KEHEVHILMSKGTE
-5246 MLPKVTRKA
+5246 MLSKVTRKA

-5267 KRQWEKVRKA
+5267 KRQWEKVRKS

-5287 CSESCKKYHSSL
+5287 CSENCKKYHTSL

-5304 WFGKCED
+5304 WFCKCED
-5311 KVYHLQ
+5311 KVYNLQ
-5317 PISFQRSQL
+5317 PISFQRAQL

-5355 VLISCCDVDVEDI
+5355 VLISCCDTDVQDI
-5368 KEDISDLR
+5368 KEDITDLK
-5376 KRWDKLNHEVAQ
+5376 KRWDRLNHEVTQ

-5398 KLNVYQDKARDVNHS
+5398 KLNVYQDKVRDVNHS

-5492 QKLEDRCHDL
+5492 QKLEDRCNDL
-5502 ESASEV
+5502 ESASE
-5508 ITHFNNKMKDA
+5508 IIAHFNNKMKEA

-5530 DDMAPIARDIDTL
+5530 DDMSPIARDIDTL

-5601 ERAKTRDNN
+5601 ERAKTRDSN

-5621 YDDYNHINRDLDETV
+5621 YDDYNHINRELDETV
-5636 EEEHSFKTVGG
+5636 DEEHSFKTVGG

-5657 EFKLYHRDRLE
+5657 EFKQYHRDRLE

-5687 ASPGV
+5687 ASAGV

-5700 LDNLNEKWNS
+5700 LDTLNEKWNS

-5806 ESQLG
+5806 ESQIA

-5843 RIIPL
+5843 RIVPL

-5939 LAEAFQGMGSFN
+5939 LAEAFQGLGSFN

-6003 DVANAG
+6003 DVTNAG

-6060 SAHERIATWMDVT
+6060 SAHERITAWMDVT

-6081 NIGLSSQE
+6081 NVGLSSQE

-6134 VNRRFDTIC
+6134 INRRFDTIC

-6173 FHDVEKQLLQAEP
+6173 FHDVEKQLVQAEP
-6186 LSADPDSLSV
+6186 LSADPDSLAV

-6201 KALNEEVS
+6201 KVLNEEVS

-6225 MRESSSNDQAEVR
+6225 MRESSANDQAEVR
-6238 DKADELKDVANNVAS
+6238 DKADELKDVANNVAT
-6253 LCADRLSSLEQALPL
+6253 LCGDRLSSLEQALPL

-6350 DSDNSRYNSL
+6350 DSDNSRYNAL

-6366 RQSALEEAMQATSQ
+6366 RQNALEEAMQATSQ

-6414 QLNENQAVLQDLD
+6414 QLSENQAVLQDLD
-6427 KKSNALD
+6427 KRSNALE

-6526 QQEALEEIKQEIEQT
+6526 QQDALEEIKQEIEQT

-6599 MDFHD
+6599 MNFHD

-6659 KAQELMERTSP
+6659 QAQELMERTSP

-6689 LLKGIVGRQRELE
+6689 LLKGIVSRQRELE

-6713 ALDEFMLWMSK
+6713 ALDEFMVWMSK

-6795 RWQLLQDKATRRQN
+6795 RWQLLQDKAMHRQN

-6886 SNEGAAGSLQ
+6886 SNEGAATNLQ

-6957 MDAVL
+6957 MDVVL

-7043 SDLSRWLDDAEKQ
+7043 SDLSHWLDDAEKQ

-7068 KIKQMLAKHKEF
+7068 KIKQMLSKHKEF

-7160 KSKKALSENQLLHGD
+7160 KSKKILSENQLLHGD

-7204 RTARELLETASEDDA
+7204 RTARELLETASEEDA

-7363 RDILDLLEELLK
+7363 RDILDLLG
-7375 WLIAAEATLTAL
+7375 WRGEAFYGWTDQTA
-7387 EAEPL
+7387 
-7392 PDEIPVLEQLIVEH
+7392 
-7406 QAFMDDMTKRQPD
+7406 TY
-7419 VDRVTK
+7419 VDAVTK
-7425 AFQSKRQPPAQQQP
+7425 TA
-7439 QTGKDKGRERHESA
+7439 
-7453 KSGRGTPSIPKAPS
+7453 
-7467 RQGFE
+7467 
-7472 PEIKNPQAREMVDR
+7472 
-7486 WRNVWLLAMERQRR
+7486 
-7500 LQDKLNYL
+7500 
-7508 KELERIK
+7508 
-7515 NFDFDEWRKKFL
+7515 
-7527 AWMNNKKSRVMDLFR
+7527 
-7542 KIDKDNDGKV
+7542 
-7552 THEEFIDGILKSK
+7552 
-7565 FPTSRLE
+7565 
-7572 MERVAEIFDRNSDG
+7572 
-7586 FIDHKEYID
+7586 
-7595 TLRPDREKG
+7595 
-7604 PITEAEKI
+7604 
-7612 QDEVQRQV
+7612 
-7620 AQCTC
+7620 
-7625 AHRFK
+7625 
-7630 VYQVGEGKYRFGESQ
+7630 
-7645 KLRLVRILRST
+7645 
-7656 VMVRVGGGWVALDE
+7656 
-7670 FLVKNDPC
+7670 
-7678 RAKGRTNLELREQ
+7678 
-7691 FILADGVSQSLQPFK
+7691 SL
-7706 SKASPN
+7706 
-7712 SSQSSQSGNSSFN
+7712 QSSQSPPPHIKPS
-7725 RSGMS
+7725 
-7730 LPATGPITKV
+7730 
-7740 REKSER
+7740 
-7746 SVPMRQQ
+7746 
-7753 RTANSGGSDLSY
+7753 NSGQ
-7765 SDADSSFGSKSA
+7765 
-7777 RSRATP
+7777 R
-7783 TRLTPGSATGRS
+7783 PG
-7795 NSRPSSRPSSRP
+7795 P
-7807 PSRAASDLSGD
+7807 
-7818 NLDSYRARKMGATG
+7818 K
-7832 ARQRTPSA
+7832 
-7840 SSQTSGTKI
+7840 SQT
-7849 PTIRR
+7849 IR
-7854 TPSFSNSANK
+7854 AH
-7864 NEPKRERERWR
+7864 

>member
-1 MELIMEN
+1 MLSDYCLYGWYGVVHDAN
-8 HHTNGT
+8 SF
-14 NGEQDPSLIQYE
+14 QDSLSEWMKDKPLSILQ
-26 SSLYKFKDE
+26 LDPADRAVLRIADE

-1331 SSQEGQKF
+1331 SSQEGQK
-1339 SVTIIQ
+1339 
-1345 AAPIILKT
+1345 
-1353 YRTELIWEQVP
+1353 
-1364 FSLNH
+1364 
-1369 TSTQPNHCP
+1369 
-1378 PTDCL
+1378 
-1383 PLNTSHEKVFQ
+1383 
-1394 TTFTT
+1394 
-1399 KPSFQSSS
+1399 
-1407 STEIS
+1407 
-1412 RSTLKNGAHS
+1412 
-1422 NVIDVNIDSQSFY
+1422 
-1435 SDKNPLTQLSG
+1435 
-1446 TTLSFTEIKT
+1446 
-1456 SRRSSFANP
+1456 
-1465 SISTIFDLPS
+1465 
-1475 VMDPSSQTQVSF
+1475 
-1487 TEAISR
+1487 
-1493 NLINIKTLRY
+1493 
-1503 YHISTKKEYSMEEA
+1503 
-1517 VSNSLIEK
+1517 
-1525 QFYSSIIEYYG
+1525 
-1536 IFDPKNNAELTL
+1536 
-1548 LEAIQRNL
+1548 
-1556 FNPNSG
+1556 
-1562 SFCNPKIK
+1562 
-1570 TDISTEQAVQFGIVK
+1570 
-1585 KESIIYLI
+1585 
-1593 KKNILNC
+1593 
-1600 VQYTIPEAVIKGYL
+1600 
-1614 DPDMGVLTSPQS
+1614 
-1626 KTALSIPDA
+1626 
-1635 YLFGYLSTA
+1635 
-1644 PPIIEDSFSV
+1644 
-1654 VEALN
+1654 
-1659 AGLIIE
+1659 
-1665 PEGKVI
+1665 
-1671 DPDSGRLYSI
+1671 
-1681 SESLE
+1681 
-1686 HGILSKRLREI
+1686 
-1697 VDPSIGNI
+1697 
-1705 VSLPEAIDYKLID
+1705 
-1718 AATGFYVHPGSGK
+1718 
-1731 ELSLREAFQH
+1731 
-1741 NLIMP
+1741 
-1746 SLTLKHAFEKG
+1746 
-1757 LIDDDG
+1757 
-1763 KIVNILNSS
+1763 
-1772 KVSLIRAAVIGIISL
+1772 
-1787 DVKCIVCPEED
+1787 
-1798 KVLTLAEALTS
+1798 
-1809 GIISPDCKF
+1809 
-1818 IDYSSS
+1818 
-1824 EKLNINQAA
+1824 
-1833 NRGYLASVDRRM
+1833 
-1845 IFDIEGFRD
+1845 
-1854 TKMNEYVSFNTAV
+1854 
-1867 ERSIVDKETG
+1867 
-1877 YVRDLNTKYFINMQE
+1877 
-1892 GIERKLVIQQVYEML
+1892 
-1907 SRPIGIFD
+1907 
-1915 ERDDELSVL
+1915 
-1924 DCVVKGLLDPLT
+1924 
-1936 GNLLEPVTKRPLRLM
+1936 
-1951 EAVERNLITED
+1951 
-1962 GAISL
+1962 
-1967 KSLLNITV
+1967 
-1975 TLTSITKTTTRYVT
+1975 
-1989 IANQTFG
+1989 
-1996 SDLRMTFEEAY
+1996 
-2007 RRGLIDESRCTFH
+2007 
-2020 DLNTGTVMSVE
+2020 
-2031 EAIAKGYLSILPSSS
+2031 
-2046 SSETH
+2046 
-2051 IKQSEVTVFKNN
+2051 
-2063 LEFGK
+2063 
-2068 SCFTVD
+2068 
-2074 MQDNFQSKDIDKEM
+2074 
-2088 PNSILNQHLV
+2088 
-2098 SNESEKISSSVSVEL
+2098 
-2113 KSDSGLPK
+2113 
-2121 GLFRNERNGDANN
+2121 
-2134 YNTFEKDIYNSRN
+2134 
-2147 ISTTHQSL
+2147 
-2155 PIDANLKDL
+2155 
-2164 LVKGILDPNTGY
+2164 
-2176 LKLGS
+2176 
-2181 EIITLEESINK
+2181 
-2192 GILNPSSAFVVEYR
+2192 
-2206 TKKMLSLDLA
+2206 
-2216 IKEGWISSTGEYF
+2216 
-2229 TATKKVSLEEALA
+2229 
-2242 NDYVVCTDETE
+2242 
-2253 TRRSSIHNVQT
+2253 
-2264 MDTESIVFNKIY
+2264 
-2276 SKSKHETFD
+2276 
-2285 VSTEANENLMFRR
+2285 
-2298 TSEDKSTECDMYS
+2298 
-2311 EKMEVDN
+2311 
-2318 IRHAQSVEE
+2318 
-2327 LKMNKAVNHKTIIP
+2327 
-2341 LGSSEFSMNFEL
+2341 
-2353 KKVPEFSDSQIDV
+2353 
-2366 AETLG
+2366 
-2371 SLESS
+2371 
-2376 SDTTVTV
+2376 
-2383 NSVKTLSGS
+2383 
-2392 EVKLNGH
+2392 
-2399 TGDTVNAVKKHEGKP
+2399 
-2414 DDFEETD
+2414 
-2421 GTENVKKTLKAQYSV
+2421 
-2436 PRFEVTI
+2436 
-2443 GKAQLADPAKAVILK
+2443 
-2458 KVKRKKVSPNVAA
+2458 
-2471 ERGITDQKTADTLKD
+2471 
-2486 VEKLVGPDGK
+2486 
-2496 LVSLKEAVKLSLIN
+2496 
-2510 GDDGMIKNPKNNE
+2510 
-2523 TLNINQAIDDGILD
+2523 
-2537 ADSGHFI
+2537 
-2544 LPVGRSLSIPE
+2544 
-2555 AVNQGLV
+2555 
-2562 EPVQQKIV
+2562 
-2570 HPEHGEHLSIQEAIV
+2570 
-2585 CEIIDPNSGLTEPCS
+2585 
-2600 GKNLTLEDAI
+2600 
-2610 ETGIVDGISGDV
+2610 
-2622 QTWDGRISMLDAVK
+2622 
-2636 QNIFEALSSV
+2636 
-2646 QINLP
+2646 
-2651 PLAATFPV
+2651 
-2659 ALNHGF
+2659 
-2665 VDVEKRSYVHP
+2665 
-2676 ITGQATPILEA
+2676 
-2687 IDRGLIMNTCGDQSE
+2687 
-2702 EAIHLWAALEEN
+2702 
-2714 LIDPV
+2714 
-2719 SCTFFH
+2719 
-2725 PKFEQVLP
+2725 
-2733 ISDAVE
+2733 
-2739 SGVLLISSEVPVAY
+2739 
-2753 KMPYKEAMEAF
+2753 
-2764 PHSIYKLGDIIDNDL
+2764 
-2779 IEINDYLIVIKENQ
+2779 
-2793 CIPLLDALT
+2793 
-2802 HNDVSSDAI
+2802 
-2811 VKMESNN
+2811 
-2818 KLIVLLS
+2818 
-2825 SAKESYNINP
+2825 
-2835 FNKDIALANRYYD
+2835 
-2848 DISDTFLDTK
+2848 
-2858 GKTSLTFHELVNQH
+2858 
-2872 LYEFSQCFVKNH
+2872 
-2884 KTLQYIPLPEAISQE
+2884 
-2899 IIDRDSGKYLNVK
+2899 
-2912 NNTLITCFEASKE
+2912 
-2925 LLMIYLP
+2925 
-2932 TENMNEISTSQFSSL
+2932 
-2947 TLEEAIKRKVINL
+2947 
-2960 DSLEVRTSS
+2960 
-2969 RNMSLNEAVSLQV
+2969 
-2982 IESSSILVYNPQK
+2982 
-2995 DSLVSFDESE
+2995 
-3005 KTNLINTAK
+3005 
-3014 GIYVHPVTGQ
+3014 
-3024 ELSWKDAFKRGF
+3024 
-3036 IVPKRKGISL
+3036 
-3046 EAVIKQKLANSETG
+3046 
-3060 LILDPITKYED
+3060 
-3071 NIELSVRKGVVN
+3071 
-3083 PVISL
+3083 
-3088 VKDSKNDQFLS
+3088 
-3099 LDVAMQKRIVVKSGK
+3099 
-3114 VKNTISNTWLSWDD
+3114 
-3128 ALEEGLI
+3128 
-3135 KTLELK
+3135 
-3141 LSLIQA
+3141 
-3147 IKEEYYDTESGLF
+3147 
-3160 FNPSF
+3160 
-3165 GESITLRKAIE
+3165 
-3176 TNFIDV
+3176 
-3182 QSVRVK
+3182 
-3188 NTRDMQYLSMEKSIS
+3188 
-3203 LNVIDDIQGTYNQG
+3203 
-3217 NLHNKNSLNLKD
+3217 
-3229 AWKKGFIVNCSMPLT
+3229 
-3244 LPEALE
+3244 
-3250 LNMYSLESGKLKI
+3250 
-3263 SAEIEESLE
+3263 
-3272 YSIKEGII
+3272 
-3280 EGSSYTVFNSLSRE
+3280 
-3294 VMSLSEAIQCDV
+3294 
-3306 LDCTSGLVKN
+3306 
-3316 FDGGEKLNLYKAYDL
+3316 
-3331 GLILPVQS
+3331 
-3339 TLSFNEAT
+3339 
-3347 CKVFYNSK
+3347 
-3355 TVSYFNLST
+3355 
-3364 CTEVSLVQ
+3364 
-3372 AIEEKIIDISHIVY
+3372 
-3386 NDQKHQKL
+3386 
-3394 YSFKNALELNFID
+3394 
-3407 ITNGTVFVSETDDY
+3407 
-3421 ITFQEAIDRN
+3421 
-3431 LLEEIH
+3431 
-3437 SFSVK
+3437 
-3442 ETIVTGVYQESSGL
+3442 
-3456 FLNPFTDESISLK
+3456 
-3469 DSVSCGLID
+3469 
-3478 SGSVKVKNKTG
+3478 
-3489 EINEEISLADAIS
+3489 
-3502 QNIIDAERGVVHDPR
+3502 
-3517 GSVIP
+3517 
-3522 LNEAFELGLLVESRP
+3522 
-3537 AVSLQKVIRDG
+3537 
-3548 FYSNENGRIL
+3548 
-3558 LGGESKTLRDC
+3558 
-3569 LKSSIIDGSLP
+3569 
-3580 CLVLDSRL
+3580 
-3588 VSLNEAVRKGII
+3588 
-3600 DEYQGVFRKGLEPE
+3600 
-3614 GISLDIALQNGN
+3614 
-3626 LFDTEKPLTLYD
+3626 
-3638 ALKFNLFTSKGKCVN
+3638 
-3653 PRNGLPIT
+3653 
-3661 LKTARELNV
+3661 
-3670 IASKLS
+3670 
-3676 LVKTPQGATLLLDK
+3676 
-3690 AVEEKLIDEIAG
+3690 
-3702 TYVFLNEGIT
+3702 
-3712 ISLKEAFKR
+3712 
-3721 NLIIPFS
+3721 
-3728 KPLTIEQALNMKLF
+3728 
-3742 NDDIGKFLDP
+3742 
-3752 FSNKLLTV
+3752 
-3760 EQAINSGLLKVDNT
+3760 
-3774 AVYDAASETLKSFE
+3774 
-3788 LAMTDGSLDIEL
+3788 
-3800 GKVRN
+3800 
-3805 SEGFYAINIQ
+3805 
-3815 KAFDEHIIIITDQG
+3815 
-3829 SLQNLAHDYFRTQGS
+3829 
-3844 CFKFACTMEEALSN
+3844 
-3858 ELIDPESCFVKE
+3858 
-3870 PESFRW
+3870 
-3876 VSVEQATKKGFIN
+3876 
-3889 LQKKV
+3889 
-3894 IFCQISKRTDLFV
+3894 
-3907 IKYEDKQIC
+3907 
-3916 TQKPFSMK
+3916 
-3924 DVINNKQLNVLSGR
+3924 
-3938 FTDPSSKQ
+3938 
-3946 MFTLKEAIDF
+3946 
-3956 GFIDPDSAVIQDTK
+3956 
-3970 RSKFSTLSSAF
+3970 
-3981 ENQALDPE
+3981 
-3989 KGIVLN
+3989 
-3995 TLTNQV
+3995 
-4001 MTIKGALDSGLLRT
+4001 
-4015 VPCTFSLIEALKY
+4015 
-4028 MYDDQTY
+4028 
-4035 LFQNP
+4035 
-4040 FDNTYMTLEEAITSS
+4040 
-4055 LVDPSQVLLKDPS
+4055 
-4068 SGNFYTISDA
+4068 
-4078 IQKGILNPQTGCL
+4078 
-4091 TNDSTTLLAAYHQ
+4091 
-4104 GLLVLSEKRVA
+4104 VA

>member
-1331 SSQEGQKF
+1331 SSQEGQK
-1339 SVTIIQ
+1339 
-1345 AAPIILKT
+1345 
-1353 YRTELIWEQVP
+1353 
-1364 FSLNH
+1364 
-1369 TSTQPNHCP
+1369 
-1378 PTDCL
+1378 
-1383 PLNTSHEKVFQ
+1383 
-1394 TTFTT
+1394 
-1399 KPSFQSSS
+1399 
-1407 STEIS
+1407 
-1412 RSTLKNGAHS
+1412 
-1422 NVIDVNIDSQSFY
+1422 
-1435 SDKNPLTQLSG
+1435 
-1446 TTLSFTEIKT
+1446 
-1456 SRRSSFANP
+1456 
-1465 SISTIFDLPS
+1465 
-1475 VMDPSSQTQVSF
+1475 
-1487 TEAISR
+1487 
-1493 NLINIKTLRY
+1493 
-1503 YHISTKKEYSMEEA
+1503 
-1517 VSNSLIEK
+1517 
-1525 QFYSSIIEYYG
+1525 
-1536 IFDPKNNAELTL
+1536 
-1548 LEAIQRNL
+1548 
-1556 FNPNSG
+1556 
-1562 SFCNPKIK
+1562 
-1570 TDISTEQAVQFGIVK
+1570 
-1585 KESIIYLI
+1585 
-1593 KKNILNC
+1593 
-1600 VQYTIPEAVIKGYL
+1600 
-1614 DPDMGVLTSPQS
+1614 
-1626 KTALSIPDA
+1626 
-1635 YLFGYLSTA
+1635 
-1644 PPIIEDSFSV
+1644 
-1654 VEALN
+1654 
-1659 AGLIIE
+1659 
-1665 PEGKVI
+1665 
-1671 DPDSGRLYSI
+1671 
-1681 SESLE
+1681 
-1686 HGILSKRLREI
+1686 
-1697 VDPSIGNI
+1697 
-1705 VSLPEAIDYKLID
+1705 
-1718 AATGFYVHPGSGK
+1718 
-1731 ELSLREAFQH
+1731 
-1741 NLIMP
+1741 
-1746 SLTLKHAFEKG
+1746 
-1757 LIDDDG
+1757 
-1763 KIVNILNSS
+1763 
-1772 KVSLIRAAVIGIISL
+1772 
-1787 DVKCIVCPEED
+1787 
-1798 KVLTLAEALTS
+1798 
-1809 GIISPDCKF
+1809 
-1818 IDYSSS
+1818 
-1824 EKLNINQAA
+1824 
-1833 NRGYLASVDRRM
+1833 
-1845 IFDIEGFRD
+1845 
-1854 TKMNEYVSFNTAV
+1854 
-1867 ERSIVDKETG
+1867 
-1877 YVRDLNTKYFINMQE
+1877 
-1892 GIERKLVIQQVYEML
+1892 
-1907 SRPIGIFD
+1907 
-1915 ERDDELSVL
+1915 
-1924 DCVVKGLLDPLT
+1924 
-1936 GNLLEPVTKRPLRLM
+1936 
-1951 EAVERNLITED
+1951 
-1962 GAISL
+1962 
-1967 KSLLNITV
+1967 
-1975 TLTSITKTTTRYVT
+1975 
-1989 IANQTFG
+1989 
-1996 SDLRMTFEEAY
+1996 
-2007 RRGLIDESRCTFH
+2007 
-2020 DLNTGTVMSVE
+2020 
-2031 EAIAKGYLSILPSSS
+2031 
-2046 SSETH
+2046 
-2051 IKQSEVTVFKNN
+2051 
-2063 LEFGK
+2063 
-2068 SCFTVD
+2068 
-2074 MQDNFQSKDIDKEM
+2074 
-2088 PNSILNQHLV
+2088 
-2098 SNESEKISSSVSVEL
+2098 
-2113 KSDSGLPK
+2113 
-2121 GLFRNERNGDANN
+2121 
-2134 YNTFEKDIYNSRN
+2134 
-2147 ISTTHQSL
+2147 
-2155 PIDANLKDL
+2155 
-2164 LVKGILDPNTGY
+2164 
-2176 LKLGS
+2176 
-2181 EIITLEESINK
+2181 
-2192 GILNPSSAFVVEYR
+2192 
-2206 TKKMLSLDLA
+2206 
-2216 IKEGWISSTGEYF
+2216 
-2229 TATKKVSLEEALA
+2229 
-2242 NDYVVCTDETE
+2242 
-2253 TRRSSIHNVQT
+2253 
-2264 MDTESIVFNKIY
+2264 
-2276 SKSKHETFD
+2276 
-2285 VSTEANENLMFRR
+2285 
-2298 TSEDKSTECDMYS
+2298 
-2311 EKMEVDN
+2311 
-2318 IRHAQSVEE
+2318 
-2327 LKMNKAVNHKTIIP
+2327 
-2341 LGSSEFSMNFEL
+2341 
-2353 KKVPEFSDSQIDV
+2353 
-2366 AETLG
+2366 
-2371 SLESS
+2371 
-2376 SDTTVTV
+2376 
-2383 NSVKTLSGS
+2383 
-2392 EVKLNGH
+2392 
-2399 TGDTVNAVKKHEGKP
+2399 
-2414 DDFEETD
+2414 
-2421 GTENVKKTLKAQYSV
+2421 
-2436 PRFEVTI
+2436 
-2443 GKAQLADPAKAVILK
+2443 
-2458 KVKRKKVSPNVAA
+2458 
-2471 ERGITDQKTADTLKD
+2471 
-2486 VEKLVGPDGK
+2486 
-2496 LVSLKEAVKLSLIN
+2496 
-2510 GDDGMIKNPKNNE
+2510 
-2523 TLNINQAIDDGILD
+2523 
-2537 ADSGHFI
+2537 
-2544 LPVGRSLSIPE
+2544 
-2555 AVNQGLV
+2555 
-2562 EPVQQKIV
+2562 
-2570 HPEHGEHLSIQEAIV
+2570 
-2585 CEIIDPNSGLTEPCS
+2585 
-2600 GKNLTLEDAI
+2600 
-2610 ETGIVDGISGDV
+2610 
-2622 QTWDGRISMLDAVK
+2622 
-2636 QNIFEALSSV
+2636 
-2646 QINLP
+2646 
-2651 PLAATFPV
+2651 
-2659 ALNHGF
+2659 
-2665 VDVEKRSYVHP
+2665 
-2676 ITGQATPILEA
+2676 
-2687 IDRGLIMNTCGDQSE
+2687 
-2702 EAIHLWAALEEN
+2702 
-2714 LIDPV
+2714 
-2719 SCTFFH
+2719 
-2725 PKFEQVLP
+2725 
-2733 ISDAVE
+2733 
-2739 SGVLLISSEVPVAY
+2739 
-2753 KMPYKEAMEAF
+2753 
-2764 PHSIYKLGDIIDNDL
+2764 
-2779 IEINDYLIVIKENQ
+2779 
-2793 CIPLLDALT
+2793 
-2802 HNDVSSDAI
+2802 
-2811 VKMESNN
+2811 
-2818 KLIVLLS
+2818 
-2825 SAKESYNINP
+2825 
-2835 FNKDIALANRYYD
+2835 
-2848 DISDTFLDTK
+2848 
-2858 GKTSLTFHELVNQH
+2858 
-2872 LYEFSQCFVKNH
+2872 
-2884 KTLQYIPLPEAISQE
+2884 
-2899 IIDRDSGKYLNVK
+2899 
-2912 NNTLITCFEASKE
+2912 
-2925 LLMIYLP
+2925 
-2932 TENMNEISTSQFSSL
+2932 
-2947 TLEEAIKRKVINL
+2947 
-2960 DSLEVRTSS
+2960 
-2969 RNMSLNEAVSLQV
+2969 
-2982 IESSSILVYNPQK
+2982 
-2995 DSLVSFDESE
+2995 
-3005 KTNLINTAK
+3005 
-3014 GIYVHPVTGQ
+3014 
-3024 ELSWKDAFKRGF
+3024 
-3036 IVPKRKGISL
+3036 
-3046 EAVIKQKLANSETG
+3046 
-3060 LILDPITKYED
+3060 
-3071 NIELSVRKGVVN
+3071 
-3083 PVISL
+3083 
-3088 VKDSKNDQFLS
+3088 
-3099 LDVAMQKRIVVKSGK
+3099 
-3114 VKNTISNTWLSWDD
+3114 
-3128 ALEEGLI
+3128 
-3135 KTLELK
+3135 
-3141 LSLIQA
+3141 
-3147 IKEEYYDTESGLF
+3147 
-3160 FNPSF
+3160 
-3165 GESITLRKAIE
+3165 
-3176 TNFIDV
+3176 
-3182 QSVRVK
+3182 
-3188 NTRDMQYLSMEKSIS
+3188 
-3203 LNVIDDIQGTYNQG
+3203 
-3217 NLHNKNSLNLKD
+3217 
-3229 AWKKGFIVNCSMPLT
+3229 
-3244 LPEALE
+3244 
-3250 LNMYSLESGKLKI
+3250 
-3263 SAEIEESLE
+3263 
-3272 YSIKEGII
+3272 
-3280 EGSSYTVFNSLSRE
+3280 
-3294 VMSLSEAIQCDV
+3294 
-3306 LDCTSGLVKN
+3306 
-3316 FDGGEKLNLYKAYDL
+3316 
-3331 GLILPVQS
+3331 
-3339 TLSFNEAT
+3339 
-3347 CKVFYNSK
+3347 
-3355 TVSYFNLST
+3355 
-3364 CTEVSLVQ
+3364 
-3372 AIEEKIIDISHIVY
+3372 
-3386 NDQKHQKL
+3386 
-3394 YSFKNALELNFID
+3394 
-3407 ITNGTVFVSETDDY
+3407 
-3421 ITFQEAIDRN
+3421 
-3431 LLEEIH
+3431 
-3437 SFSVK
+3437 
-3442 ETIVTGVYQESSGL
+3442 
-3456 FLNPFTDESISLK
+3456 
-3469 DSVSCGLID
+3469 
-3478 SGSVKVKNKTG
+3478 
-3489 EINEEISLADAIS
+3489 
-3502 QNIIDAERGVVHDPR
+3502 
-3517 GSVIP
+3517 
-3522 LNEAFELGLLVESRP
+3522 
-3537 AVSLQKVIRDG
+3537 
-3548 FYSNENGRIL
+3548 
-3558 LGGESKTLRDC
+3558 
-3569 LKSSIIDGSLP
+3569 
-3580 CLVLDSRL
+3580 
-3588 VSLNEAVRKGII
+3588 
-3600 DEYQGVFRKGLEPE
+3600 
-3614 GISLDIALQNGN
+3614 
-3626 LFDTEKPLTLYD
+3626 
-3638 ALKFNLFTSKGKCVN
+3638 
-3653 PRNGLPIT
+3653 
-3661 LKTARELNV
+3661 
-3670 IASKLS
+3670 
-3676 LVKTPQGATLLLDK
+3676 
-3690 AVEEKLIDEIAG
+3690 
-3702 TYVFLNEGIT
+3702 
-3712 ISLKEAFKR
+3712 
-3721 NLIIPFS
+3721 
-3728 KPLTIEQALNMKLF
+3728 
-3742 NDDIGKFLDP
+3742 
-3752 FSNKLLTV
+3752 
-3760 EQAINSGLLKVDNT
+3760 
-3774 AVYDAASETLKSFE
+3774 
-3788 LAMTDGSLDIEL
+3788 
-3800 GKVRN
+3800 
-3805 SEGFYAINIQ
+3805 
-3815 KAFDEHIIIITDQG
+3815 
-3829 SLQNLAHDYFRTQGS
+3829 
-3844 CFKFACTMEEALSN
+3844 
-3858 ELIDPESCFVKE
+3858 
-3870 PESFRW
+3870 
-3876 VSVEQATKKGFIN
+3876 
-3889 LQKKV
+3889 
-3894 IFCQISKRTDLFV
+3894 
-3907 IKYEDKQIC
+3907 
-3916 TQKPFSMK
+3916 
-3924 DVINNKQLNVLSGR
+3924 
-3938 FTDPSSKQ
+3938 
-3946 MFTLKEAIDF
+3946 
-3956 GFIDPDSAVIQDTK
+3956 
-3970 RSKFSTLSSAF
+3970 
-3981 ENQALDPE
+3981 
-3989 KGIVLN
+3989 
-3995 TLTNQV
+3995 
-4001 MTIKGALDSGLLRT
+4001 
-4015 VPCTFSLIEALKY
+4015 
-4028 MYDDQTY
+4028 
-4035 LFQNP
+4035 
-4040 FDNTYMTLEEAITSS
+4040 
-4055 LVDPSQVLLKDPS
+4055 
-4068 SGNFYTISDA
+4068 
-4078 IQKGILNPQTGCL
+4078 
-4091 TNDSTTLLAAYHQ
+4091 
-4104 GLLVLSEKRVA
+4104 VA

>member
-1331 SSQEGQKF
+1331 SSQEGQK
-1339 SVTIIQ
+1339 
-1345 AAPIILKT
+1345 
-1353 YRTELIWEQVP
+1353 
-1364 FSLNH
+1364 
-1369 TSTQPNHCP
+1369 
-1378 PTDCL
+1378 
-1383 PLNTSHEKVFQ
+1383 
-1394 TTFTT
+1394 
-1399 KPSFQSSS
+1399 
-1407 STEIS
+1407 
-1412 RSTLKNGAHS
+1412 
-1422 NVIDVNIDSQSFY
+1422 
-1435 SDKNPLTQLSG
+1435 
-1446 TTLSFTEIKT
+1446 
-1456 SRRSSFANP
+1456 
-1465 SISTIFDLPS
+1465 
-1475 VMDPSSQTQVSF
+1475 
-1487 TEAISR
+1487 
-1493 NLINIKTLRY
+1493 
-1503 YHISTKKEYSMEEA
+1503 
-1517 VSNSLIEK
+1517 
-1525 QFYSSIIEYYG
+1525 
-1536 IFDPKNNAELTL
+1536 
-1548 LEAIQRNL
+1548 
-1556 FNPNSG
+1556 
-1562 SFCNPKIK
+1562 
-1570 TDISTEQAVQFGIVK
+1570 
-1585 KESIIYLI
+1585 
-1593 KKNILNC
+1593 
-1600 VQYTIPEAVIKGYL
+1600 
-1614 DPDMGVLTSPQS
+1614 
-1626 KTALSIPDA
+1626 
-1635 YLFGYLSTA
+1635 
-1644 PPIIEDSFSV
+1644 
-1654 VEALN
+1654 
-1659 AGLIIE
+1659 
-1665 PEGKVI
+1665 
-1671 DPDSGRLYSI
+1671 
-1681 SESLE
+1681 
-1686 HGILSKRLREI
+1686 
-1697 VDPSIGNI
+1697 
-1705 VSLPEAIDYKLID
+1705 
-1718 AATGFYVHPGSGK
+1718 
-1731 ELSLREAFQH
+1731 
-1741 NLIMP
+1741 
-1746 SLTLKHAFEKG
+1746 
-1757 LIDDDG
+1757 
-1763 KIVNILNSS
+1763 
-1772 KVSLIRAAVIGIISL
+1772 
-1787 DVKCIVCPEED
+1787 
-1798 KVLTLAEALTS
+1798 
-1809 GIISPDCKF
+1809 
-1818 IDYSSS
+1818 
-1824 EKLNINQAA
+1824 
-1833 NRGYLASVDRRM
+1833 
-1845 IFDIEGFRD
+1845 
-1854 TKMNEYVSFNTAV
+1854 
-1867 ERSIVDKETG
+1867 
-1877 YVRDLNTKYFINMQE
+1877 
-1892 GIERKLVIQQVYEML
+1892 
-1907 SRPIGIFD
+1907 
-1915 ERDDELSVL
+1915 
-1924 DCVVKGLLDPLT
+1924 
-1936 GNLLEPVTKRPLRLM
+1936 
-1951 EAVERNLITED
+1951 
-1962 GAISL
+1962 
-1967 KSLLNITV
+1967 
-1975 TLTSITKTTTRYVT
+1975 
-1989 IANQTFG
+1989 
-1996 SDLRMTFEEAY
+1996 
-2007 RRGLIDESRCTFH
+2007 
-2020 DLNTGTVMSVE
+2020 
-2031 EAIAKGYLSILPSSS
+2031 
-2046 SSETH
+2046 
-2051 IKQSEVTVFKNN
+2051 
-2063 LEFGK
+2063 
-2068 SCFTVD
+2068 
-2074 MQDNFQSKDIDKEM
+2074 
-2088 PNSILNQHLV
+2088 
-2098 SNESEKISSSVSVEL
+2098 
-2113 KSDSGLPK
+2113 
-2121 GLFRNERNGDANN
+2121 
-2134 YNTFEKDIYNSRN
+2134 
-2147 ISTTHQSL
+2147 
-2155 PIDANLKDL
+2155 
-2164 LVKGILDPNTGY
+2164 
-2176 LKLGS
+2176 
-2181 EIITLEESINK
+2181 
-2192 GILNPSSAFVVEYR
+2192 
-2206 TKKMLSLDLA
+2206 
-2216 IKEGWISSTGEYF
+2216 
-2229 TATKKVSLEEALA
+2229 
-2242 NDYVVCTDETE
+2242 
-2253 TRRSSIHNVQT
+2253 
-2264 MDTESIVFNKIY
+2264 
-2276 SKSKHETFD
+2276 
-2285 VSTEANENLMFRR
+2285 
-2298 TSEDKSTECDMYS
+2298 
-2311 EKMEVDN
+2311 
-2318 IRHAQSVEE
+2318 
-2327 LKMNKAVNHKTIIP
+2327 
-2341 LGSSEFSMNFEL
+2341 
-2353 KKVPEFSDSQIDV
+2353 
-2366 AETLG
+2366 
-2371 SLESS
+2371 
-2376 SDTTVTV
+2376 
-2383 NSVKTLSGS
+2383 
-2392 EVKLNGH
+2392 
-2399 TGDTVNAVKKHEGKP
+2399 
-2414 DDFEETD
+2414 
-2421 GTENVKKTLKAQYSV
+2421 
-2436 PRFEVTI
+2436 
-2443 GKAQLADPAKAVILK
+2443 
-2458 KVKRKKVSPNVAA
+2458 
-2471 ERGITDQKTADTLKD
+2471 
-2486 VEKLVGPDGK
+2486 
-2496 LVSLKEAVKLSLIN
+2496 
-2510 GDDGMIKNPKNNE
+2510 
-2523 TLNINQAIDDGILD
+2523 
-2537 ADSGHFI
+2537 
-2544 LPVGRSLSIPE
+2544 
-2555 AVNQGLV
+2555 
-2562 EPVQQKIV
+2562 
-2570 HPEHGEHLSIQEAIV
+2570 
-2585 CEIIDPNSGLTEPCS
+2585 
-2600 GKNLTLEDAI
+2600 
-2610 ETGIVDGISGDV
+2610 
-2622 QTWDGRISMLDAVK
+2622 
-2636 QNIFEALSSV
+2636 
-2646 QINLP
+2646 
-2651 PLAATFPV
+2651 
-2659 ALNHGF
+2659 
-2665 VDVEKRSYVHP
+2665 
-2676 ITGQATPILEA
+2676 
-2687 IDRGLIMNTCGDQSE
+2687 
-2702 EAIHLWAALEEN
+2702 
-2714 LIDPV
+2714 
-2719 SCTFFH
+2719 
-2725 PKFEQVLP
+2725 
-2733 ISDAVE
+2733 
-2739 SGVLLISSEVPVAY
+2739 
-2753 KMPYKEAMEAF
+2753 
-2764 PHSIYKLGDIIDNDL
+2764 
-2779 IEINDYLIVIKENQ
+2779 
-2793 CIPLLDALT
+2793 
-2802 HNDVSSDAI
+2802 
-2811 VKMESNN
+2811 
-2818 KLIVLLS
+2818 
-2825 SAKESYNINP
+2825 
-2835 FNKDIALANRYYD
+2835 
-2848 DISDTFLDTK
+2848 
-2858 GKTSLTFHELVNQH
+2858 
-2872 LYEFSQCFVKNH
+2872 
-2884 KTLQYIPLPEAISQE
+2884 
-2899 IIDRDSGKYLNVK
+2899 
-2912 NNTLITCFEASKE
+2912 
-2925 LLMIYLP
+2925 
-2932 TENMNEISTSQFSSL
+2932 
-2947 TLEEAIKRKVINL
+2947 
-2960 DSLEVRTSS
+2960 
-2969 RNMSLNEAVSLQV
+2969 
-2982 IESSSILVYNPQK
+2982 
-2995 DSLVSFDESE
+2995 
-3005 KTNLINTAK
+3005 
-3014 GIYVHPVTGQ
+3014 
-3024 ELSWKDAFKRGF
+3024 
-3036 IVPKRKGISL
+3036 
-3046 EAVIKQKLANSETG
+3046 
-3060 LILDPITKYED
+3060 
-3071 NIELSVRKGVVN
+3071 
-3083 PVISL
+3083 
-3088 VKDSKNDQFLS
+3088 
-3099 LDVAMQKRIVVKSGK
+3099 
-3114 VKNTISNTWLSWDD
+3114 
-3128 ALEEGLI
+3128 
-3135 KTLELK
+3135 
-3141 LSLIQA
+3141 
-3147 IKEEYYDTESGLF
+3147 
-3160 FNPSF
+3160 
-3165 GESITLRKAIE
+3165 
-3176 TNFIDV
+3176 
-3182 QSVRVK
+3182 
-3188 NTRDMQYLSMEKSIS
+3188 
-3203 LNVIDDIQGTYNQG
+3203 
-3217 NLHNKNSLNLKD
+3217 
-3229 AWKKGFIVNCSMPLT
+3229 
-3244 LPEALE
+3244 
-3250 LNMYSLESGKLKI
+3250 
-3263 SAEIEESLE
+3263 
-3272 YSIKEGII
+3272 
-3280 EGSSYTVFNSLSRE
+3280 
-3294 VMSLSEAIQCDV
+3294 
-3306 LDCTSGLVKN
+3306 
-3316 FDGGEKLNLYKAYDL
+3316 
-3331 GLILPVQS
+3331 
-3339 TLSFNEAT
+3339 
-3347 CKVFYNSK
+3347 
-3355 TVSYFNLST
+3355 
-3364 CTEVSLVQ
+3364 
-3372 AIEEKIIDISHIVY
+3372 
-3386 NDQKHQKL
+3386 
-3394 YSFKNALELNFID
+3394 
-3407 ITNGTVFVSETDDY
+3407 
-3421 ITFQEAIDRN
+3421 
-3431 LLEEIH
+3431 
-3437 SFSVK
+3437 
-3442 ETIVTGVYQESSGL
+3442 
-3456 FLNPFTDESISLK
+3456 
-3469 DSVSCGLID
+3469 
-3478 SGSVKVKNKTG
+3478 
-3489 EINEEISLADAIS
+3489 
-3502 QNIIDAERGVVHDPR
+3502 
-3517 GSVIP
+3517 
-3522 LNEAFELGLLVESRP
+3522 
-3537 AVSLQKVIRDG
+3537 
-3548 FYSNENGRIL
+3548 
-3558 LGGESKTLRDC
+3558 
-3569 LKSSIIDGSLP
+3569 
-3580 CLVLDSRL
+3580 
-3588 VSLNEAVRKGII
+3588 
-3600 DEYQGVFRKGLEPE
+3600 
-3614 GISLDIALQNGN
+3614 
-3626 LFDTEKPLTLYD
+3626 
-3638 ALKFNLFTSKGKCVN
+3638 
-3653 PRNGLPIT
+3653 
-3661 LKTARELNV
+3661 
-3670 IASKLS
+3670 
-3676 LVKTPQGATLLLDK
+3676 
-3690 AVEEKLIDEIAG
+3690 
-3702 TYVFLNEGIT
+3702 
-3712 ISLKEAFKR
+3712 
-3721 NLIIPFS
+3721 
-3728 KPLTIEQALNMKLF
+3728 
-3742 NDDIGKFLDP
+3742 
-3752 FSNKLLTV
+3752 
-3760 EQAINSGLLKVDNT
+3760 
-3774 AVYDAASETLKSFE
+3774 
-3788 LAMTDGSLDIEL
+3788 
-3800 GKVRN
+3800 
-3805 SEGFYAINIQ
+3805 
-3815 KAFDEHIIIITDQG
+3815 
-3829 SLQNLAHDYFRTQGS
+3829 
-3844 CFKFACTMEEALSN
+3844 
-3858 ELIDPESCFVKE
+3858 
-3870 PESFRW
+3870 
-3876 VSVEQATKKGFIN
+3876 
-3889 LQKKV
+3889 
-3894 IFCQISKRTDLFV
+3894 
-3907 IKYEDKQIC
+3907 
-3916 TQKPFSMK
+3916 
-3924 DVINNKQLNVLSGR
+3924 
-3938 FTDPSSKQ
+3938 
-3946 MFTLKEAIDF
+3946 
-3956 GFIDPDSAVIQDTK
+3956 
-3970 RSKFSTLSSAF
+3970 
-3981 ENQALDPE
+3981 
-3989 KGIVLN
+3989 
-3995 TLTNQV
+3995 
-4001 MTIKGALDSGLLRT
+4001 
-4015 VPCTFSLIEALKY
+4015 
-4028 MYDDQTY
+4028 
-4035 LFQNP
+4035 
-4040 FDNTYMTLEEAITSS
+4040 
-4055 LVDPSQVLLKDPS
+4055 
-4068 SGNFYTISDA
+4068 
-4078 IQKGILNPQTGCL
+4078 
-4091 TNDSTTLLAAYHQ
+4091 
-4104 GLLVLSEKRVA
+4104 VA

-7678 RAKGRTNLELREQ
+7678 RAPCFVLRC
-7691 FILADGVSQSLQPFK
+7691 
-7706 SKASPN
+7706 
-7712 SSQSSQSGNSSFN
+7712 
-7725 RSGMS
+7725 
-7730 LPATGPITKV
+7730 LPVKTVEPTFYNPVPSEEGSRIPVFHWV